1 MKRIYTATGLLI
13 FDGLLLG
20 ITRLVPGAADFYQQW
35 VYPVFLN
42 TIGRL
47 AGLFPWS
54 MAELIIYTLML
65 ICIFWTGRGIR
76 RWVGKYPNCLEYWK
90 NGIKNFI
97 LAAAV
102 FLTLFSLTEGP
113 NYYQSSFAEQTG
125 MTEEEYSTEELVQV
139 YQILTE
145 RVNALADK
153 VGRDENGLMTVEK
166 DAESQALAAM
176 EKLAETYPQLAGYY
190 PRPKQVLFSKFMSL
204 MDITGIYTPF
214 TVEANYNRD
223 MVDYNK
229 PFTMCHEL
237 SHLKGF
243 MQEDEAN
250 FIAFLACEQADSV
263 EFQYSGALLGL
274 IYCGNE
280 LYARDQ
286 ALYRSMAEQVSGQA
300 CADLQANNYYWDTYE
315 GFVAQFSQKINDV
328 YLRVNQQDEGITS
341 YSRVVDL
348 IVQHLL

>member
-1 MKRIYTATGLLI
+1 
-13 FDGLLLG
+13 
-20 ITRLVPGAADFYQQW
+20 
-35 VYPVFLN
+35 
-42 TIGRL
+42 
-47 AGLFPWS
+47 
-54 MAELIIYTLML
+54 
-65 ICIFWTGRGIR
+65 
-76 RWVGKYPNCLEYWK
+76 
-90 NGIKNFI
+90 
-97 LAAAV
+97 
-102 FLTLFSLTEGP
+102 
-113 NYYQSSFAEQTG
+113 
-125 MTEEEYSTEELVQV
+125 
-139 YQILTE
+139 
-145 RVNALADK
+145 
-153 VGRDENGLMTVEK
+153 
-166 DAESQALAAM
+166 
-176 EKLAETYPQLAGYY
+176 
-190 PRPKQVLFSKFMSL
+190 